1 MRAHHKFLGG
11 VIHQKEKL
19 VKAEQ
24 KRVATNYEMPHGH
37 FSMINRSPSPINRA
51 EIGTKVDRRA
61 AAAAAALHSLSS
73 QLCLRK
79 RTAKGIFKA
88 KEMILG

>member
-37 FSMINRSPSPINRA
+37 FSMINRRSPTTSTINRA
-51 EIGTKVDRRA
+51 EIGTKVDRRRADA
-61 AAAAAALHSLSS
+61 ADAAAALHSLSS

-79 RTAKGIFKA
+79 RTAKGIF
-88 KEMILG
+88 